1 MSLNRSVPEAFAQG
15 DDGSSAQSRSMQPD
29 YVQLTR
35 FLIQPFLESPES
47 LKVDCEGSSG
57 RPRVWIR
64 LAFDST
70 DKGRVFGRG
79 GRNIQAIRTVL
90 EAAAQLA
97 GQVAHLEIFGGE
109 PSTHRDENS
118 DGEAG
123 DTKPPAQRSAPPK
136 SPPKLRA
143 QQDVN

>member
-15 DDGSSAQSRSMQPD
+15 NDGSSAQSRSMQPD

-47 LKVDCEGSSG
+47 LKIDCECSSN

-64 LAFDST
+64 LAFDSA

-109 PSTHRDENS
+109 PSAHRDESS
-118 DGEAG
+118 DSEAG
-123 DTKPPAQRSAPPK
+123 SSKPPPQRSAPPK
-136 SPPKLRA
+136 SPPKLRP
-143 QQDVN
+143 QSDVN

>member
-1 MSLNRSVPEAFAQG
+1 
-15 DDGSSAQSRSMQPD
+15 MQPD

-47 LKVDCEGSSG
+47 LKVDCECSSN

-109 PSTHRDENS
+109 PSAHRDESS
-118 DGEAG
+118 DSEAG
-123 DTKPPAQRSAPPK
+123 SPKSPPQRSAPPK
-136 SPPKLRA
+136 SPPKLRP
-143 QQDVN
+143 Q